1 MEKMKPNIRL
11 RWMRLMTNNIKP
23 LDLIPCVHL
32 PDHQIALYVRNAKYP
47 RFCASTTSAILTSL
61 LFILVIVIN
70 ALTFYKNPSMDS
82 VYNIIFVICYAIFL
96 KHSMKDYFVY
106 KCYGVRDS
114 YQFCQLDQFR
124 INFY

>member
-1 MEKMKPNIRL
+1 
-11 RWMRLMTNNIKP
+11 MTNDIKP
-23 LDLIPCVHL
+23 LSFIRCVIL
-32 PDHQIALYVRNAKYP
+32 PNHQVAQYVRNAKYP
-47 RFCASTTSAILTSL
+47 KFCASTTSAILTSL

-96 KHSMKDYFVY
+96 KHSMSDYFIY
-106 KCYGVRDS
+106 RKYGVKNS